1 MHNYERVLVLED
13 ICEESSP
20 TDFVVILGAVYSSSQ
35 KHDKYI
41 FHLHQ
46 NTITDENKE
55 EKKRTE
61 HRAVLLHSTLVKD
74 RAILMMFPDLH

>member
-13 ICEESSP
+13 ICEENSP

-55 EKKRTE
+55 EKKKNRTQGCLTSQ
-61 HRAVLLHSTLVKD
+61 HACKR
-74 RAILMMFPDLH
+74 